1 MRIRL
6 STLLLLVAVAP
17 TPYPTHAMSSLGHT
31 EPDPSEVISS
41 LAPAAP
47 TNLDFSVVG
56 TTVNLI
62 WTAPVT
68 GDPPT
73 GYVVEA
79 SFTSGGPV
87 VASVLVSGTARSV
100 PNVPPGTYYVRVRAM
115 NADGISS
122 PSNQVVVSVGNVCAA
137 PPNAPVNLL
146 STVSGNMVALD
157 WNAPA
162 AGCPVTHYVVRAGS
176 APGLTNLVPGFS
188 VGLNTALMVSAPTG
202 TYYVTVVAMNAFGA
216 SAPSNEVR
224 VVAGVCTTA
233 PAAPIAF
240 SASTVGSTAA
250 LSWAPSPAGGAPTS
264 YVLEAGSF
272 SGGSNLAVL
281 SLPGTSFSAAGVPA
295 GTYFVRTRA
304 VNSCGTSP
312 ASLERTLTIGVC
324 TPSAPGSPSSPSAAV
339 SGSNAT
345 ISWNA
350 VSNATSYR
358 LDVGTASGTS
368 NILSETITGTSRQLS
383 GLSSATYFMRVTA
396 QNECGAGASSA
407 EATFTIGS
415 PLTVTSVAVAGTS
428 PIPSGQSAQYTAT
441 ATFSNGSTQ
450 NVTSSSTWSSSNTAV
465 VTVNAG
471 LVTAVAAGSAD
482 VRATYQGITGART
495 VQVSTAAPNAT
506 FTVITDPDTIPL
518 GVNPGQCAISQIGPQ
533 NVVRCTF
540 DASLSTPNPGI
551 TSYAWD
557 IPIKVGDTSFSGM
570 VAQGIGVQCGNLSF
584 TSGTAERQVTLTV
597 TAGGVS
603 HSVTKTVTFV
613 RAGAC

>member
-17 TPYPTHAMSSLGHT
+17 TSYPTLAMSSPGHT
-31 EPDPSEVISS
+31 EPEPSEVISS

-87 VASVLVSGTARSV
+87 VASVLVSGTTLSV
-100 PNVPPGTYYVRVRAM
+100 PNVPAGTYYVRVRAM

-146 STVSGNMVALD
+146 STVSGSMVSLD
-157 WNAPA
+157 WTAPA
-162 AGCPVTHYVVRAGS
+162 AGCPVTHYLVRAGS

-188 VGLNTALMVSAPTG
+188 VGLNTALTVSAPPG

-216 SAPSNEVR
+216 SAPSNEEI
-224 VVAGVCTTA
+224 VVVEGCAV

-240 SASTVGSTAA
+240 SASAVGATAV

-281 SLPGTSFSAAGVPA
+281 SLPGTSFSSPPVPE
-295 GTYFVRTRA
+295 GTYFVRVRA
-304 VNSCGTSP
+304 VNACGTSP
-312 ASLERTLTIGVC
+312 ASLERTFTIGCPV
-324 TPSAPGSPSSPSAAV
+324 PGSPTSPSANV
-339 SGSNAT
+339 SGANAM
-345 ISWNA
+345 ISWTA

-383 GLSSATYFMRVTA
+383 GLSTATYFMRVTA
-396 QNECGAGASSA
+396 QNACGAGPASE
-407 EATFTIGS
+407 EATFTIGG
-415 PLTVTSVAVAGTS
+415 PPAATVTSVAVTGTS

-482 VRATYQGITGART
+482 VRATYRGVVGART
-495 VQVSTAAPNAT
+495 VQVTTAPPNAT
-506 FTVITDPDTIPL
+506 FSVITDPDTIPL
-518 GVNPGQCAISQIGPQ
+518 GISPGQCAISQIGPQ

-540 DASLSTPNPGI
+540 DATLSTPNPGI

-570 VAQGIGVQCGNLSF
+570 VAQDIGVQCGNLSF
-584 TSGTAERQVTLTV
+584 TSGSAERQVTLTV

>member
-1 MRIRL
+1 MRILL

-17 TPYPTHAMSSLGHT
+17 TPYPTHAMSSPGHT
-31 EPDPSEVISS
+31 EPEPSEVTSS

-73 GYVVEA
+73 GYVLEA

-87 VASVLVSGTARSV
+87 VASVLVSGTALSV
-100 PNVPPGTYYVRVRAM
+100 PNVPPATYDVRVRAM
-115 NADGISS
+115 NTDGISS

-137 PPNAPVNLL
+137 PPDAPVNLL
-146 STVSGNMVALD
+146 STVSNSVVALD
-157 WNAPA
+157 WTAPP
-162 AGCPVTHYVVRAGS
+162 AGCPITHYLVRAGS
-176 APGLTNLVPGFS
+176 APGLTNLVPGLS
-188 VGLNTALMVSAPTG
+188 VGLNTALTVSAPTG
-202 TYYVTVVAMNAFGA
+202 TDDVTVVAMNAFGA
-216 SAPSNEVR
+216 SAPSNEEK
-224 VVAGVCTTA
+224 VVVGECVA

-240 SASTVGSTAA
+240 SASTVGNTAA
-250 LSWAPSPAGGAPTS
+250 LSWAPSPAGGLPPAMCSRPGRS
-264 YVLEAGSF
+264 AAGATWPSCR
-272 SGGSNLAVL
+272 SR
-281 SLPGTSFSAAGVPA
+281 GTSFSSPPVPE
-295 GTYFVRTRA
+295 GTYFVRVRA
-304 VNSCGTSP
+304 VNACDTSP
-312 ASLERTLTIGVC
+312 ASLERTFTIGCPV
-324 TPSAPGSPSSPSAAV
+324 PGSPSSPSADV
-339 SGSNAT
+339 SGAT
-345 ISWNA
+345 AMISWTA
-350 VSNATSYR
+350 VSNAMSYR

-368 NILSETITGTSRQLS
+368 NILSETITGTSKQLS
-383 GLSSATYFMRVTA
+383 GLSAATYFMRVTA
-396 QNECGAGASSA
+396 QNACGSGPASE
-407 EATFTIGS
+407 EATFTIGG
-415 PLTVTSVAVAGTS
+415 PPAPTVTSVAVTGTS

-482 VRATYQGITGART
+482 VRATYQGIMGART

-518 GVNPGQCAISQIGPQ
+518 GINPGQCAISQIGPQ

-540 DASLSTPNPGI
+540 DATLSTPNPGI

-570 VAQGIGVQCGNLSF
+570 VADDIGVQCGDLSF
-584 TSGTAERQVTLTV
+584 TSGSAERQVRLTV